1 MTGRCR
7 NTRQNNQYVPAS
19 KPIKKAPGVIGRLD
33 FLTHKGAIAMRNQY
47 EKYIRVELL
56 TFALAVVIGLI
67 AIVQGFVI
75 IMLLCVYL
83 LAFSIF
89 CEGFLFL
96 NTNRPADAIK
106 QIAKA
111 GMLMLLA
118 TILFLAL

>member
-1 MTGRCR
+1 
-7 NTRQNNQYVPAS
+7 
-19 KPIKKAPGVIGRLD
+19 
-33 FLTHKGAIAMRNQY
+33 MRNQY

-56 TFALAVVIGLI
+56 TLALAVVIGLI